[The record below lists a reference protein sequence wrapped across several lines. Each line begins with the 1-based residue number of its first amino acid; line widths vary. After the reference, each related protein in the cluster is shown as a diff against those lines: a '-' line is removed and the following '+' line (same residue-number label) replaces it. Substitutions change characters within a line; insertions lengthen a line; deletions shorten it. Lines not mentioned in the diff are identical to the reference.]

1 MQLLNRFDNQKTAC
15 YHCVTAWDKT
25 SCCRVQAQGMLFD
38 IMPVHNR
45 EITIWNICYAMPCG
59 AAKTARLNVAR
70 VFAALR
76 TLIVAETMAYAP

>member
-1 MQLLNRFDNQKTAC
+1 
-15 YHCVTAWDKT
+15 
-25 SCCRVQAQGMLFD
+25 MLFD

-45 EITIWNICYAMPCG
+45 EITTWNICYAMPCG

-76 TLIVAETMAYAP
+76 TLIVAEAIAYAP